1 MKKHLHFLLVSL
13 TLAGVNSCTQP
24 AGTGAPEMTNIKVS
38 CKSGGEPNLHITASG
53 QALLSWVEYLDDST
67 DALVFSK
74 LENNQWTPPQTIASG
89 NDWFVNWAD
98 FPSVTAYLDDEEAL
112 AVHWLQMSAPGT
124 YDYDVHIAQSH
135 DGGRTWGESFIPHT
149 DGVAAEHGFVS
160 ILPLPG
166 GRMFATWLDG
176 RNTKESAAGSPQ
188 PAEGDDHAHGGG
200 AMTLRCAVFDKTGQ
214 LSEEAE
220 LDHKVCD
227 CCSTTAAWTPQGP
240 IVAYRNRSDE
250 ENRDIFYTRKTE
262 DGWTPPQAVFADNWH
277 ITGCPVNGPALAT
290 AGDTVALAWFT
301 SAGGQP
307 RVKVAFSADA
317 GAQFGAPVVVD
328 GGKPEGRVG
337 VVFLTADKALVSWL
351 ATVEGGAEIRVV
363 EVGTDGRKGEALTVA
378 AVSPSRDSGFPQMVK
393 YGDGVLFAW
402 TVVEGDATH
411 LASALWRP

>member
-1 MKKHLHFLLVSL
+1 CCRRTAACSG
-13 TLAGVNSCTQP
+13 LAG
-24 AGTGAPEMTNIKVS
+24 
-38 CKSGGEPNLHITASG
+38 
-53 QALLSWVEYLDDST
+53 
-67 DALVFSK
+67 
-74 LENNQWTPPQTIASG
+74 
-89 NDWFVNWAD
+89 
-98 FPSVTAYLDDEEAL
+98 
-112 AVHWLQMSAPGT
+112 
-124 YDYDVHIAQSH
+124 
-135 DGGRTWGESFIPHT
+135 
-149 DGVAAEHGFVS
+149 
-160 ILPLPG
+160 
-166 GRMFATWLDG
+166 
-176 RNTKESAAGSPQ
+176 
-188 PAEGDDHAHGGG
+188 
-200 AMTLRCAVFDKTGQ
+200 
-214 LSEEAE
+214 
-220 LDHKVCD
+220 
-227 CCSTTAAWTPQGP
+227 
-240 IVAYRNRSDE
+240 
-250 ENRDIFYTRKTE
+250 
-262 DGWTPPQAVFADNWH
+262 
-277 ITGCPVNGPALAT
+277 TGCPVNGPALAT